1 MNPSATDDIARP
13 ALSRAA
19 AISVAA
25 GWLTFIAAFFVA
37 PDRHE
42 LRLVFN
48 WLVLLPVAA
57 SLPWIVPSPRI
68 PRLATGAVFACLC
81 WFCLS
86 TAWGPSAGIAF
97 PVHEAANLFLIAGLL
112 LATVSVVR
120 HARWL
125 VRDLD
130 AVIATLGCIV
140 AMISL
145 AMHYLATLHQGTPPH
160 LIRLA
165 GPGILRNELVLA
177 SILGVSLLLAAVR
190 YYRSPSAGASAIW
203 LAACVPLLVAML
215 GTLSRGPLLALLAA
229 LPLVALSSRAQ
240 ARRHLAPLAC
250 LAVAAGIA
258 ASMPDFLDHAAQ
270 RGFDPSH
277 RDQIWR
283 AVIEE
288 TADDWII
295 GQGLRAER
303 QVDIGGLAF
312 PHEHSHFLSVFR
324 HSGAVGAGLFALAFL
339 ALIREAARLPLWER
353 SAFLPWLVYGFG
365 CQLTNGTFPLSRP
378 NYEWLLLWVPAACCL
393 ALRQSRLQPA

>member
-1 MNPSATDDIARP
+1 MSRVVALTVAT
-13 ALSRAA
+13 
-19 AISVAA
+19 
-25 GWLTFIAAFFVA
+25 GWLTFISAFFVA

-48 WLVLLPVAA
+48 WLVLLPVAVG
-57 SLPWIVPSPRI
+57 LPWIVPSLRV
-68 PRLATGAVFACLC
+68 PRLATGAIVACLC

-86 TAWGPSAGIAF
+86 ATWGPSAGIAF
-97 PVHEAANLFLIAGLL
+97 LIHETTNLFMIAGLL

-120 HARWL
+120 HAPWL

-130 AVIATLGCIV
+130 VAIAALGCIV

-145 AMHYLATLHQGTPPH
+145 AMHFLATLNHVTPHAPV
-160 LIRLA
+160 RLT

-177 SILGVSLLLAAVR
+177 SILGVSLVLTAVR

-203 LAACVPLLVAML
+203 LAACVPLLAAIF
-215 GTLSRGPLLALLAA
+215 GTLSRGPILALLAA
-229 LPLVALSSRAQ
+229 LPLVALSSRAH
-240 ARRHLAPLAC
+240 ALRHLAPLAC

-258 ASMPDFLDHAAQ
+258 ASMPDLVDHAAQ
-270 RGFDPSH
+270 RGFEPSH
-277 RDQIWR
+277 RDRIWR
-283 AVIEE
+283 TVIEE

-303 QVDIGGLAF
+303 QVDIGGMMF

-324 HSGAVGAGLFALAFL
+324 HSGAVGVGLFAFAFL
-339 ALIREAARLPLWER
+339 ALIREATRLPIRER

-365 CQLTNGTFPLSRP
+365 CQLTNGTFPLARP
-378 NYEWLLLWVPAACCL
+378 SYEWLLLWVPAACCL
-393 ALRQSRLQPA
+393 ALRQTRPQPA